1 MFMME
6 GFADNSIEQVR
17 GSLVAI
23 IGEQNFRLIE
33 ITKRQD
39 GVLSVMSDE
48 PGELRRMVRDLQG
61 GGPSHLRE
69 SGSHAS

>member
-1 MFMME
+1 MME

-23 IGEQNFRLIE
+23 IGEQNSRLIE

-61 GGPSHLRE
+61 GDLRT
-69 SGSHAS
+69 